1 MFKLKTKFR
10 IVTGIYMLLP
20 LLIMVAI
27 LAKTPVFLDHAF
39 QEALIISLSVILF
52 MSLCGPLAMGL
63 KWICLNQAEQISR
76 ICTDIR
82 QGNYRFCDLPNEPAD
97 KTEENEMITL
107 MRDMNWMVRQIE
119 LRETELETR
128 VAQRTKALEQANQ
141 DLVKARDE
149 ALASAR
155 AKSEFLATMS
165 HEIRTPMNAIMG
177 MSEQV
182 LKTGLDSRQH
192 EFLTTIHTAA
202 GALLKIIND
211 ILDFSKLDAGR
222 QIVEK
227 IPFHPGKLIKEVAGM
242 FRHQLA
248 GRPVDLIVDL
258 PPEKTGNV
266 SGDPGKLRQVLVNLL
281 SNAIKFT
288 PQGEIR
294 IKMTQENIDDTGV
307 RLHLSVQDTGIGMTP
322 DTLDR
327 LFTPFTQAEDH
338 TTRKYGGTGLGL
350 AISRKLIH
358 IMGGEI
364 RVTSE
369 SGKGSCFSFYIA
381 AVPEVICSPAA
392 DPAHPP
398 PDRFSSP
405 AGADTGGDLP
415 ETPFITPEILAAAQE
430 LGRLIRRHNLQAK
443 PAFRALSVE
452 LESRALA
459 PILETLDARITAFDF
474 PGAGRAFTRLE
485 NSLQAL
491 ADNGENKPHQ

>member
-10 IVTGIYMLLP
+10 IVSGIYMLLP

-63 KWICLNQAEQISR
+63 KWICLNQVEQVSR

-82 QGNYRFCDLPNEPAD
+82 QKNYRFCDLPNEPAD
-97 KTEENEMITL
+97 KTEENEMIAL

-141 DLVKARDE
+141 NLVKARDE

-155 AKSEFLATMS
+155 TKSEFLATMS
-165 HEIRTPMNAIMG
+165 HEIRTPMNAIIG
-177 MSEQV
+177 MSEQM
-182 LKTGLDSRQH
+182 LKTGQDSRQH
-192 EFLTTIHTAA
+192 EFLTVIHTAA

-222 QIVEK
+222 QTVEK
-227 IPFHPGKLIKEVAGM
+227 IPFHPGKLTEEVADM
-242 FRHQLA
+242 FRHQLV
-248 GRPVDLIVDL
+248 GRPVDLIVVL
-258 PPEKTGNV
+258 PPDAAGPV

-288 PQGEIR
+288 PEGEIR
-294 IKMTQENIDDTGV
+294 LKMVQEKIDDAGM
-307 RLHLSVQDTGIGMTP
+307 RLHLSVQDTGIGMAP
-322 DTLDR
+322 GTLER

-364 RVTSE
+364 WVTSE
-369 SGKGSCFSFYIA
+369 SGAGTCFSFYV
-381 AVPEVICSPAA
+381 AVTPEAFGRTAGPV
-392 DPAHPP
+392 
-398 PDRFSSP
+398 RQSSP
-405 AGADTGGDLP
+405 SPPAPATADTDNSMP
-415 ETPFITPEILAAAQE
+415 DTPVITPELLTRVQE
-430 LGRLIRRHNLQAK
+430 IGRLIRRHNLQAK
-443 PAFRALSVE
+443 PAFRTLSAE
-452 LESRALA
+452 LKSRDLA

-474 PGAGRAFTRLE
+474 PGAGRAFTRME
-485 NSLQAL
+485 HRLQSL
-491 ADNGENKPHQ
+491 ADTREHNPHQ